1 MRVVPRG
8 PEFVVLKTIWHP
20 SAERRSARLEF
31 EGGGAAREV
40 REGQW
45 VEGFEVREIR
55 LSGVVL
61 EKEGVLR
68 EYRVGR
74 RP

>member
-1 MRVVPRG
+1 MVLRA

-31 EGGGAAREV
+31 SDGGAAREV

-61 EKEGVLR
+61 EKQGVRR
-68 EYRVGR
+68 EYRVGD